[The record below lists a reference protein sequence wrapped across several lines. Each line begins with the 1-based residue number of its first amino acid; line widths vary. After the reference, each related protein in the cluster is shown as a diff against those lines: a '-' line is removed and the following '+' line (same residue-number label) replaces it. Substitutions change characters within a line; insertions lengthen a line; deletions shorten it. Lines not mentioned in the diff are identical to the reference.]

1 MVATPRSW
9 FTTTFAFC
17 FEMREGIL
25 LFSAFQAFTAIFW
38 LASSSFSLESWPQS
52 EALRGLSI
60 VLLAVN
66 AALGCAASRLR
77 SERCAQ
83 ALVVTFG
90 CLVLSLTISMALEHP
105 SQCASEEQAD
115 ESALGRLISRL
126 LWTTDACL
134 LMTILAWVNIGVGY
148 AMTLYMWYMCLC
160 FWKVL
165 HVASALTPTLTLTPT
180 PTPTLTPTL
189 TLTRRCCTWR
199 RPTGAAWHV
208 PSRRCPHSGSKGRRR
223 RRRARH
229 YSRAMVAVS

>member
-1 MVATPRSW
+1 MCVFTLPMDLRFLADFWPWGRRERAPEGTRRYRAPEAAMVATPRSW

-52 EALRGLSI
+52 VGLRGLSI
-60 VLLAVN
+60 VLLVVN
-66 AALGCAASRLR
+66 AGLGCAASRLR

-165 HVASALTPTLTLTPT
+165 RVASAPTLTPKPNPHPNPNPNPTLTL
-180 PTPTLTPTL
+180 
-189 TLTRRCCTWR
+189 RCCTWR
-199 RPTGAAWHV
+199 RP
-208 PSRRCPHSGSKGRRR
+208 
-223 RRRARH
+223 
-229 YSRAMVAVS
+229 

>member
-52 EALRGLSI
+52 EGLRGLSI

-165 HVASALTPTLTLTPT
+165 HVASADRRRVARALATLPTLRFKGKVAAAMSAPLLASDGGGEPDTP
-180 PTPTLTPTL
+180 
-189 TLTRRCCTWR
+189 
-199 RPTGAAWHV
+199 
-208 PSRRCPHSGSKGRRR
+208 
-223 RRRARH
+223 
-229 YSRAMVAVS
+229 

>member
-52 EALRGLSI
+52 VGLRGLSI
-60 VLLAVN
+60 VLLVVN

-165 HVASALTPTLTLTPT
+165 RVASAPTLTPKPNPHPKPNPNPYPHPKVLHLASALTPTLTLTPT

-189 TLTRRCCTWR
+189 TLTLRCCTSR
-199 RPTGAAWHV
+199 RP
-208 PSRRCPHSGSKGRRR
+208 
-223 RRRARH
+223 
-229 YSRAMVAVS
+229 